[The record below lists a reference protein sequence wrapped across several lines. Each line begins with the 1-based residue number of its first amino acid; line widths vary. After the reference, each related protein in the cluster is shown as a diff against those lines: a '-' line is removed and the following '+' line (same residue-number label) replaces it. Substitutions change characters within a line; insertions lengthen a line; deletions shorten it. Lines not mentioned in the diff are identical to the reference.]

1 MFFKFDIIIM
11 YWYLKGELWH
21 MSKSMIKIFSLI
33 FAIMLLAASLAACKT
48 PDELPEESS
57 SETESDK
64 VPETEGE
71 EIDDLALVVDMICEY
86 TIVRPEIMGDE
97 LEYEVMEVK
106 KAIGNLTRETPKI
119 AEDWLNPFTNQQ
131 PEELEIIIGNCNREE
146 TQSVLAGLKYNDWA
160 VEIVGKKLVIAG
172 HSEETTREAI
182 AYFMQFLIGM
192 DRGQD
197 FYFLSVDRHTERA
210 DYEIDELTVNG
221 ASLSEYR
228 VVIPALCSTAEKKA
242 AEKLAAFL
250 SDKTGYLLDVVKDNT
265 EETGREILV
274 GKTNRQASKS
284 LLDSMRYH
292 DSAMKAD
299 GEKLILLG
307 YISENTVKVCE
318 RLEALVSAKSA
329 KDTVAI
335 TEKDSFEDKHK
346 YEAEEIVI
354 NGRNLRD
361 YVIVYPIG
369 DELCYTVA
377 NNLNKAI
384 ISKIGISLEVIT
396 DKASKKTDCEILI
409 GNTDRT
415 NAFDG
420 DPKEGAI
427 TVTDKSIS
435 IVGGSSGGFGKAVGQ
450 FINRIF
456 PEGKTGTINATLA
469 PSETFMAETEAV
481 KVMSYNILT
490 WPTEE
495 RLEQI
500 VTIIREYAPDV
511 IGMQEA
517 VPSALAALREILGDT
532 YDCIYLERDE
542 GTGESTPIWYNKN
555 KYNLIESGSGWL
567 SETPSTM
574 SKLNSSE
581 YYRVYVYAVL
591 ESKETGARFV
601 HVNTHLDFASAQQ
614 QQVSILLA
622 QTAHLSYMPMF
633 YTADWNFVPGEM
645 GYKLMHSA
653 GYTDASV
660 MTENVDGG
668 ATISGGSEIDFCF
681 ASIQNTSVD
690 SYMVIDDHEFS
701 ETSSD
706 HYPILIDLNITK

>member
-1 MFFKFDIIIM
+1 
-11 YWYLKGELWH
+11 
-21 MSKSMIKIFSLI
+21 MSKSTIKVFLLI
-33 FAIMLLAASLAACKT
+33 LATILLVSSLAACKT
-48 PDELPEESS
+48 PDELPKESS

-64 VPETEGE
+64 AHETEPNAE
-71 EIDDLALVVDMICEY
+71 EIDDLALVVGMVCEY

-160 VEIVGKKLVIAG
+160 VEIVGKKLVIVG

-197 FYFLSVDRHTERA
+197 FYFLSADRHTERA

-221 ASLSEYR
+221 VSLSEYR

-265 EETGREILV
+265 AETGREILV

-292 DSAMKAD
+292 DSAMKVD
-299 GEKLILLG
+299 GEKLVLLG

-318 RLEALVSAKSA
+318 RLETLVNTKAN
-329 KDTVAI
+329 KDKVEI
-335 TEKDSFEDKHK
+335 TEKDGFEDKHK

-354 NGRNLRD
+354 NGYNLRD
-361 YVIVYPIG
+361 CAIVYPIG

-396 DKASKKTDCEILI
+396 DKASKKTEFEILI

-435 IVGGSSGGFGKAVGQ
+435 IAGGSSGGFGKAVGQ
-450 FINRIF
+450 FINLIF
-456 PEGKTGTINATLA
+456 PEGETGTINVSLA

-495 RLEQI
+495 RLDQI

-517 VPSALAALREILGDT
+517 VPSALAALREILSDT

-542 GTGESTPIWYNKN
+542 STGESTPIWYNKN

-645 GYKLMHSA
+645 GYKLMHAA